1 MKIKKGDEVVVIS
14 GKYKGVKGK
23 VLEARPVESR
33 VVVEGVNRRKWHIK
47 PTQEQPGHIIDR
59 EAPIHVSNVALV
71 DPKLRKQLALATRL
85 KVIRKFALQKN
96 LALKYKTMVSAV
108 TETENIKE

>member
-59 EAPIHVSNVALV
+59 EAPIHVSNDLY
-71 DPKLRKQLALATRL
+71 L
-85 KVIRKFALQKN
+85 KFLLEIPLYRTLP
-96 LALKYKTMVSAV
+96 
-108 TETENIKE
+108 

>member
-23 VLEARPVESR
+23 VLEARPTEER

-59 EAPIHVSNVALV
+59 EAPIHVSNVAIV
-71 DPKLRKQLALATRL
+71 DPKTKAATRVGYKS
-85 KVIRKFALQKN
+85 KVVKKFALQKN
-96 LALKYKTMVSAV
+96 LGLKYNIGKLLPAV
-108 TETENIKE
+108 TGTQH

>member
-23 VLEARPVESR
+23 VLQARPTESR
-33 VVVEGVNRRKWHIK
+33 VVVEGVNRHKWHIK

-59 EAPIHVSNVALV
+59 EAPIHVSNVALI
-71 DPKLRKQLALATRL
+71 DPKTKKRTRIAHEINKDGK
-85 KVIRKFALQKN
+85 KVRVSSKSKN
-96 LALKYKTMVSAV
+96 KLD
-108 TETENIKE
+108 

>member
-23 VLEARPVESR
+23 VLEARPSESR
-33 VVVEGVNRRKWHIK
+33 VVVAGVNRHKLHIK
-47 PTQEQPGHIIDR
+47 PTQDQAGQIIDR

-71 DPKLRKQLALATRL
+71 DPKTKKATRVGYAMKGDK
-85 KVIRKFALQKN
+85 KVR
-96 LALKYKTMVSAV
+96 VSKKSG
-108 TETENIKE
+108 TEL